1 VTAEWLVLFGKR
13 SQLLFFT
20 YFNQNERY
28 HPDAN
33 HFSFP
38 SSCPPQQAVA
48 YSPHL
53 NGEKLTQREGAI
65 AQYNLAEA
73 HAARIQKTT
82 KGLFEQ
88 ASLLPAYAEVLAELG
103 PKQFAK
109 RLHNLVKGSSAG
121 YLAEERKLLKNTPHN
136 WELHYTPEKGLF
148 LRSPSLTSSPV
159 QSFLWNQKPPKGVY
173 KSNNGETALKIP
185 VRGGGYNHDL
195 LHLMLE
201 NPNGSQAGILEA
213 ITDKTQS
220 TLPEALLG
228 NPLKTEEQLQAIF
241 EAAREGAPI
250 IKKVQRLNANHEKAR
265 LALSALHKEAG
276 EALKGL
282 LNPAE

>member
-1 VTAEWLVLFGKR
+1 M
-13 SQLLFFT
+13 
-20 YFNQNERY
+20 
-28 HPDAN
+28 
-33 HFSFP
+33 
-38 SSCPPQQAVA
+38 A

-82 KGLFEQ
+82 KRLFDK
-88 ASLLPAYAEVLAELG
+88 ASLLPAYAEVLAELR
-103 PKQFAK
+103 PKQFAR

-121 YLAEERKLLKNTPHN
+121 YLAEERNLLRKTPHD

-148 LRSPSLTSSPV
+148 LRSPSLTSGPV
-159 QSFLWNQKPPKGVY
+159 SIYLNNRQLPEGVY

-195 LHLMLE
+195 LHLMLG

-228 NPLKTEEQLQAIF
+228 HPLKTEEQLQAIYK
-241 EAAREGAPI
+241 AAREGAPI
-250 IKKVQRLNANHEKAR
+250 IKKVQRLKANHEKAQT
-265 LALSALHKEAG
+265 ALNELHKKAE